1 MSASVRSLIS
11 CVVVIGSLW
20 VGSWPGWSFPQDEA
34 AAGGSPPAESDS
46 PAIAAAPIGHDPA
59 AIRALIERARQ
70 SVVVITFAGRDGQQQ
85 GLGSGFIVGENGLI
99 ATNLHVIGEARPI
112 SVQLL
117 DGRNFDV
124 VEIHASEKSHDLAIV
139 RIQAES
145 LLTLPLGSVEELHE
159 GDPLVAIGN
168 PQGLKHSVV
177 TGVAGVRKDVEGMDL
192 LQLAMPIERGN
203 SGGPVLTLDGR
214 VVGLVTLK
222 SLAQE
227 NIAFAVAADHLR
239 PLLEKPN
246 PIPMTRWLTIGV
258 INARL
263 WEAPQDGV
271 RWTQRAGRIRVS
283 GSGEGFGGRS
293 LCYARTELPEPPYE
307 VAVSVLVQQED
318 GAAGLLFLGDGGE
331 RHYGFYP
338 SSGSLRLTRFDGPTV
353 YQWDVLREERTA
365 SFRPGEWNRLKVRV
379 EPDRL
384 RCYCNDTLV
393 FEVVPSDKFPLR
405 GRVGLAKFRHTTA
418 EFKEFRV
425 GVELPS
431 ALPDP
436 AVAAAVTQRV
446 IDIPTARP
454 PTPELVTELA
464 EHGPGARQVLEERAR
479 LLERQAERLRQLSTE
494 VHAAAVR
501 RELAAI
507 FHKPNDELDLL
518 HAALLIARLDNP
530 DLDVEAYRQEI
541 DAMAQEFLASLPEE
555 IGETDRL
562 AAFHRFL
569 FEEHGFHG
577 SRVQYYT
584 AANSYLNEVIDDR
597 EGLPITLSLLYIE
610 LGRRC
615 GLDVVGIGLPGHFVV
630 QYRPREGEPV
640 LVDPFERGRTLT
652 RAEAARIVQSI
663 TGLEWNDRFLEPQ
676 HPRQIIL
683 RMLRNLL
690 NVANSDGDPE
700 AALRYIDTLLVL
712 DPEAP
717 ADRLF
722 KAVLCLNTNR
732 IEEGLK
738 ETDWV
743 LERQPEEIAIDQV
756 YRLRAALEALRTP

>member
-1 MSASVRSLIS
+1 MPTPARSRFVFAILIGALGVEMSAGALLAQESAT
-11 CVVVIGSLW
+11 
-20 VGSWPGWSFPQDEA
+20 A
-34 AAGGSPPAESDS
+34 APPAES
-46 PAIAAAPIGHDPA
+46 ALNGIAAATVHDPA
-59 AIRALIERARQ
+59 AVRALIDRARR

-85 GLGSGFIVGENGLI
+85 GLGSGFVVGEEGLI
-99 ATNLHVIGEARPI
+99 ATNLHVLGEARPI

-117 DGRNFDV
+117 DGRTFDV
-124 VEIHASEKSHDLAIV
+124 VEIHATEKSHDLAIV
-139 RIQAES
+139 RIEAES
-145 LLTLPLGSVEELHE
+145 LPALPLGSVEDLKE

-177 TGVAGVRKDVEGMDL
+177 TGVAGVRKDVDGMDM

-222 SLAQE
+222 SLAEE

-246 PIPMTRWLTIGV
+246 PIPMKRWLTIGV

-271 RWTQRAGRIRVS
+271 RWTQRAGRIRVT
-283 GSGEGFGGRS
+283 GSGQGFGGRS
-293 LCYARTELPEPPYE
+293 LCYARTDVPEPPYE

-353 YQWDVLREERTA
+353 YQWDVLREERSP

-384 RCYCNDTLV
+384 RCYCNDALV
-393 FEVVPSDKFPLR
+393 FEVVPSDQFPLR

-425 GVELPS
+425 GVNLPS

-436 AVAAAVTQRV
+436 ALAAAVTQRV
-446 IDIPTARP
+446 LDIPTARP
-454 PTPELVTELA
+454 PSPELVSELV
-464 EHGPGARQVLEERAR
+464 EQGPGARQVLEERAR
-479 LLERQAERLRQLSTE
+479 LLERQAERLRQLSAE
-494 VHAAAVR
+494 MHAAGVR

-507 FHKPNDELDLL
+507 FQKPVEELDLL

-530 DLDVEAYRQEI
+530 DLDVDAYRQEI
-541 DAMAQEFLASLPEE
+541 DAMAAEFLAALPAEVD
-555 IGETDRL
+555 ETDRL

-597 EGLPITLSLLYIE
+597 EGLPITLSILYIE

-630 QYRPREGEPV
+630 QYRPQAGEPV

-652 RAEAARIVQSI
+652 HAEAARIVQSI

-690 NVANSDGDPE
+690 NVANADGNPE
-700 AALRYIDTLLVL
+700 AALRYIDTLLAL
-712 DPEAP
+712 DPESP
-717 ADRLF
+717 TDRLF

-732 IEEGLK
+732 IEEGLQ